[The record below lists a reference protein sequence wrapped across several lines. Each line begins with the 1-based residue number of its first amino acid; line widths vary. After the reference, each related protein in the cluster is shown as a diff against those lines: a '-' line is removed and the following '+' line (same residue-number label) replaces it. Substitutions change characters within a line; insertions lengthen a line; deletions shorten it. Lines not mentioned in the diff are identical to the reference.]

1 MQLSIIAL
9 LAAIS
14 TTVSAA
20 PVDGGMSLAT
30 MDNVLVAR
38 TSHPAEV
45 CCPEGK
51 TTNCKPCES
60 KLFYICLSC
69 SCN

>member
-20 PVDGGMSLAT
+20 PVDGGMSLAN

-38 TSHPAEV
+38 TSYSDKV
-45 CCPEGK
+45 CCPGGK
-51 TTNCKPCES
+51 KNNCNPCDS
-60 KLFYICLSC
+60 KLLYACPSC